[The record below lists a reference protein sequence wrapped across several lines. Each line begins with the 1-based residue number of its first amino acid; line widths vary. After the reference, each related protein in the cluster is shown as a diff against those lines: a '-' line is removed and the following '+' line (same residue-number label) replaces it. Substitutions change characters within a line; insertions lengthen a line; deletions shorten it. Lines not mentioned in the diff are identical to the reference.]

1 MCILIGVAPGGTR
14 TALAQGVQPSES
26 PGESGAERW
35 VWKKAMEGEEADLI
49 LHCKEE
55 EEKKQFNRRFDDEIV
70 SPEVV

>member
-1 MCILIGVAPGGTR
+1 
-14 TALAQGVQPSES
+14 
-26 PGESGAERW
+26 
-35 VWKKAMEGEEADLI
+35 MEGEEADLI